1 MPFGSLWS
9 PILPVSDPPEPACGR
24 SFLFHSPSQ
33 SLYAAYGQL
42 PDESY
47 SSRFFRF
54 SLSTLRWDSLA
65 VPAASP
71 RAACGS
77 TLIGD
82 RIWFFGGLTV
92 SGPLQDLHYV
102 DVGTLE
108 LVHPATTGEPP
119 PPGSNPLMVAW
130 RNLIV
135 IWANSP
141 RPFIYILDT
150 CGLAWTR
157 VATEHVYRL
166 GTTGTI
172 IGNTLYIFG
181 ASIEMTMLTLD
192 LETFAVAVVRTSGI
206 EPDETQSLA
215 TVPVGAVVFAFET
228 TGSAAAKRLFVLDA
242 VRLMWHSFAV
252 TPPVADA
259 VAAIA
264 VFSIDDARRLIGIW
278 STGDQAPTVAELKL
292 GGPLARINHNLDM
305 IAGLGEL
312 ARPA

>member
-1 MPFGSLWS
+1 MPFGSSWS
-9 PILPVSDPPEPACGR
+9 AILPVSNAPDPACGR
-24 SFLFHSPSQ
+24 SFVFHGPSQ

-54 SLSTLRWDSLA
+54 SLSTLRWDSLV
-65 VPAASP
+65 VPGASP

-82 RIWFFGGLTV
+82 RIWFFGGLAV
-92 SGPLQDLHYV
+92 PGPLQDLHYV
-102 DVGTLE
+102 DINTLE
-108 LVHPATTGEPP
+108 LVHPTTTGESP

-130 RNLIV
+130 RDLIV

-150 CGLAWTR
+150 SNLAWTR
-157 VATEHVYRL
+157 VATEHVHRL

-172 IGNTLYIFG
+172 VGNTLYMFG

-228 TGSAAAKRLFVLDA
+228 IGSAAANRLFVLDA
-242 VRLMWHSFAV
+242 ARLMWHSFAV

-259 VAAIA
+259 LTAIA
-264 VFSIDDARRLIGIW
+264 AFYIEETRRLIGVW
-278 STGDQAPTVAELKL
+278 SAGDRPPTVAELKL

-305 IAGLGEL
+305 ITGLGEL
-312 ARPA
+312 ARPT